1 MRREKGKRAGMMRY
15 CCQLFTLGTLLH
27 ATTLSLSL
35 HLRYL
40 KQVTKS
46 HNVLFTQFYIF
57 MCITLF
63 DCGVTVNWY
72 VLMGL

>member
-1 MRREKGKRAGMMRY
+1 MYEEREREESRDDAL
-15 CCQLFTLGTLLH
+15 LFTLGTLLH

-40 KQVTKS
+40 EQVTKS